1 MEKEKQ
7 VMDEEKEVEV
17 KSNESN
23 NSTIDSPK
31 VDLEKSQDEKVDN
44 KKPEKV
50 EESTKKEDKKSFFKK
65 KEDSEKK
72 KLQDENAL
80 LKDKYLRVNAEMQNM
95 RRRMEEEKANLLKY
109 EGEDLIK
116 KLLPVVDNF
125 ERAIN
130 MDDTNLEDE
139 VSKFLSGFKMIYGNL
154 SDTLKNNEIIAMDV
168 LNKPFDPNT
177 MEAVLTEEV
186 EGVEPNIVIDVL
198 QKGYTYKG
206 KVIRHAMVKVSK

>member
-7 VMDEEKEVEV
+7 VMDAEKEVEV

-31 VDLEKSQDEKVDN
+31 VDLEKYQDEKVDN
-44 KKPEKV
+44 KEPEKV